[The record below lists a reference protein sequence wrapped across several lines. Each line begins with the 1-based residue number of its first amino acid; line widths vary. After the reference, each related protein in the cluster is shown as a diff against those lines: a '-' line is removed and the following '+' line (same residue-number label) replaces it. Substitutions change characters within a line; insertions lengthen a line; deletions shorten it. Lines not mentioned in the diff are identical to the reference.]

1 MRQGPQRVRHGLTAA
16 SGFDRNQTL
25 RHRKAHGLNERAG
38 RGSRSGGARLYYFQ
52 ESTRATMQT
61 PLQITF
67 RNFPRSDA
75 VEARIRDNAAKL
87 EEFHPRIMSCH
98 VVVEERDRHHHQGKQ
113 FTVRLDIRVPGHEV
127 VVDRDHHEDIY
138 VALRDAFN
146 AAGRKLEEVVRTG
159 RGDVKVHEVPQH
171 GKVARLFPDEGYG
184 FIETADGREFYFSS
198 DNVVEPS
205 FDRLETGAEVQFVE
219 DVAGDGRQHATRVSA
234 GKHRPLAG

>member
-1 MRQGPQRVRHGLTAA
+1 
-16 SGFDRNQTL
+16 
-25 RHRKAHGLNERAG
+25 
-38 RGSRSGGARLYYFQ
+38 
-52 ESTRATMQT
+52 MQT

-75 VEARIRDNAAKL
+75 VEARVRDKAAKL

-98 VVVEERDRHHHQGKQ
+98 VVIEERDRHHHQGKQ
-113 FTVRLDIRVPGHEV
+113 FSVRIDVRVPGHEV

-159 RGDVKVHEVPQH
+159 RGDVKTHQLPQH
-171 GKVARLFPDEGYG
+171 GKVTRLVPGEGYG
-184 FIETADGREFYFSS
+184 FIETDDGREFYFSS

-205 FDRLETGAEVQFVE
+205 FDRLETGAAVQFVE
-219 DVAGDGRQHATRVSA
+219 DVTGDGRQHATRVSA
-234 GKHRPLAG
+234 GKHHPFAD